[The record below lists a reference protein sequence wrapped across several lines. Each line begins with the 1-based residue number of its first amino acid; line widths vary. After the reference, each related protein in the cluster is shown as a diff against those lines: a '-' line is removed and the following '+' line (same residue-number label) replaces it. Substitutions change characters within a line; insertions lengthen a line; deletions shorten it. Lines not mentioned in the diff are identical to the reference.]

1 MTIMIGLVR
10 CGGFEYRTRRWVD
23 IRSERGG
30 VTEFGMIVEHGSR
43 RFDLAASTYDRRT
56 RIPPTKCEEIARAVV
71 SLSRAAR
78 GDALLELGAGTG
90 QIGIFFPETGVRYTG
105 LDVSAPMLA
114 VFKER
119 CGNHSDRYG
128 LVHADV
134 NQSWPVSDASVRC
147 IFSSRAVHLFDK
159 ENVLREAGRVALETG
174 AALVLGRVERDPDSV
189 RQQLKLEKRARLA
202 DRGFLAV
209 DGEGRQ
215 RNVLAQARAQGAE
228 PFAAKVAATWQVRH
242 RAGDVLSDWSETP
255 GLGGSSLPAGVKKEL
270 LADLRRFAQS
280 RFGSL
285 DTFHESEDRYVLE
298 GVWFRR

>member
-1 MTIMIGLVR
+1 
-10 CGGFEYRTRRWVD
+10 
-23 IRSERGG
+23 
-30 VTEFGMIVEHGSR
+30 MIVEHGFR
-43 RFDLAASTYDRRT
+43 RFDLAASSYDRRT
-56 RIPPTKCEEIARAVV
+56 RIPPAKCEEIARAVV
-71 SLSRAAR
+71 SLSRAER
-78 GDALLELGAGTG
+78 GEALLELGAGTG

-105 LDVSAPMLA
+105 LDVS
-114 VFKER
+114 KER
-119 CGNHSDRYG
+119 CGNHADRYE
-128 LVHADV
+128 LVHSDV

-159 ENVLREAGRVALETG
+159 ENVLREARRVALETG
-174 AALVLGRVERDPDSV
+174 AALVVGRVERDPNSV
-189 RQQLKLEKRARLA
+189 RQQLKLEKRAQLA
-202 DRGFLAV
+202 ERGFLAV

-215 RNVLAQARAQGAE
+215 RNLLAQARAQGAE

-255 GLGGSSLPAGVKKEL
+255 GLGGSSLPAGVKQEL
-270 LADLRRFAQS
+270 LADLRRFAQL